1 MDLISGIALGVNV
14 AVTSEA
20 LLFCLIGVSVGMFI
34 GVLPGIGPLAAVAMT
49 LPITYHLEPMSALIM
64 LAGIFYGAQYGG
76 STASILLNLP
86 GTSTTA
92 VTALDGYP
100 MAKQGRAGVALFIT
114 TITSFV
120 GGCFAIVLVMSFAPA
135 LGQMALKFSSA
146 EYFSIMLLGLVAAA
160 TMSLGSP
167 IKGLISVV
175 AGLLLATVGM
185 DSTSGVV
192 RYSFGVL
199 ELQDGLNLVAMAM
212 GLFGVAEL
220 LKNAGKPRD
229 LAPQKVR
236 MRELIPTRQDIK
248 ECWKPT
254 LRGSVVGSFVGI
266 LPGAGPTLAAF
277 LAYAFEK
284 RVSRTPEKFGRGAIE
299 GISAPEAANNAST
312 QAAFIPTLA
321 LGIPGDAGM
330 AVLLGAM
337 MIHGITPRPEFF
349 TTNADLFWGL
359 VVSFWIG
366 NLMLLVLNIP
376 LIGFWV
382 RVLTVPQRLLFPAI
396 LFFICIGVYSVSN
409 SPFDVMT
416 VIVFG
421 IVGYLMNA
429 YGYPPAPM
437 LMGFILGP
445 MIEQHF
451 RRALLFSRGDITTFI
466 DRPISA
472 AFLVLTLLLIAS
484 IAIPTL
490 IARRK
495 GLPVED

>member
-1 MDLISGIALGVNV
+1 MDLISGIALGLDV
-14 AVTSEA
+14 AITGQA
-20 LLFCLIGVSVGMFI
+20 LMFCLIGVSVGMFI

-114 TITSFV
+114 TITSFL

-167 IKGLISVV
+167 IKGMVSVV

-185 DSTSGVV
+185 DSTSGVI

-199 ELQDGLNLVAMAM
+199 QLQDGLSLVAMAM

-220 LKNAGKPRD
+220 LKNSGKPRD
-229 LAPQKVR
+229 MAPQKVR
-236 MRELIPTRQDIK
+236 LRELIPTRQDMK
-248 ECWKPT
+248 EFWKPT
-254 LRGSVVGSFVGI
+254 IRGSVVGSFVGI
-266 LPGAGPTLAAF
+266 LPGAGPTLASF

-284 RVSRTPEKFGRGAIE
+284 RVSRNPEKFGRGAIE

-382 RVLTVPQRLLFPAI
+382 RILTVPQRILFPAI
-396 LFFICIGVYSVSN
+396 LFFICIGVYSVAN

-416 VIVFG
+416 VIAFG
-421 IVGYLMNA
+421 IVGYVMNI

-445 MIEQHF
+445 MLEQHF
-451 RRALLFSRGDITTFI
+451 RRALLFSRGDMTTFI

-472 AFLVLTLLLIAS
+472 AFLVLTIALIAS
-484 IAIPTL
+484 MALPSVL
-490 IARRK
+490 ARRRAPP
-495 GLPVED
+495 LEE

>member
-100 MAKQGRAGVALFIT
+100 MAKQGRAGVALFVT

-135 LGQMALKFSSA
+135 LGQMALRFSSA

-229 LAPQKVR
+229 LAPQK
-236 MRELIPTRQDIK
+236 
-248 ECWKPT
+248 
-254 LRGSVVGSFVGI
+254 
-266 LPGAGPTLAAF
+266 GPHA
-277 LAYAFEK
+277 
-284 RVSRTPEKFGRGAIE
+284 
-299 GISAPEAANNAST
+299 
-312 QAAFIPTLA
+312 
-321 LGIPGDAGM
+321 
-330 AVLLGAM
+330 
-337 MIHGITPRPEFF
+337 
-349 TTNADLFWGL
+349 
-359 VVSFWIG
+359 
-366 NLMLLVLNIP
+366 
-376 LIGFWV
+376 
-382 RVLTVPQRLLFPAI
+382 
-396 LFFICIGVYSVSN
+396 
-409 SPFDVMT
+409 
-416 VIVFG
+416 
-421 IVGYLMNA
+421 
-429 YGYPPAPM
+429 
-437 LMGFILGP
+437 
-445 MIEQHF
+445 
-451 RRALLFSRGDITTFI
+451 
-466 DRPISA
+466 
-472 AFLVLTLLLIAS
+472 
-484 IAIPTL
+484 
-490 IARRK
+490 
-495 GLPVED
+495 